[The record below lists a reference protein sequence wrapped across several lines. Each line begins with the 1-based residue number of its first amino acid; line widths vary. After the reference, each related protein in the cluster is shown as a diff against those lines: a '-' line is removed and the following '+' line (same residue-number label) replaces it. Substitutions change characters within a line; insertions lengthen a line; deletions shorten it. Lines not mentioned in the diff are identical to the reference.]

1 MDSSLQ
7 QGTAKQSFTPWQIG
21 RMKDRLMNYKGA
33 KRHGWERIAT
43 DILFEE
49 ELSETYVDSEDVR
62 PLSESLRR
70 LANGSQTPSEQRL
83 HAVEL
88 FLISQGYLGPSDLEQ
103 VDTALQAPLAF
114 RDFIISDG
122 EDVFGD
128 LSSFSAF
135 EGTYSHVHTATH
147 EVRHEQVSLVFD
159 SGIFTVTYQETFLK
173 NIDSL
178 DRLLNV
184 SSVRNRAISRDDKY
198 SGWAVCGP
206 FGQIILVSKAIA
218 YAKRPKFFMIWAETD
233 RDDSETHAT
242 KLLLLPYDGVR
253 GVEDIEAASNALNR
267 YLEDGSE
274 VIGLTSV
281 TPRFQ
286 LFARS
291 EGRF

>member
-1 MDSSLQ
+1 VDSSLQ
-7 QGTAKQSFTPWQIG
+7 QVTVEQSFTPWQIS
-21 RMKDRLMNYKGA
+21 RLKDRLMNYKGA
-33 KRHGWERIAT
+33 KRYGWERIAT

-88 FLISQGYLGPSDLEQ
+88 FLISQGYLGPNDLEQ
-103 VDTALQAPLAF
+103 VDASRQAPLAF
-114 RDFIISDG
+114 RDFIISDRE
-122 EDVFGD
+122 EDSDD
-128 LSSFSAF
+128 LSSFAAF
-135 EGTYSHVHTATH
+135 EGTYSRVHTATH
-147 EVRHEQVSLVFD
+147 EVHHERVSLVFD

-178 DRLLNV
+178 DRLLNI
-184 SSVRNRAISRDDKY
+184 SSVRDRAISRDDKY
-198 SGWAVCGP
+198 TGWAVCGP
-206 FGQIILVSKAIA
+206 FGQIIIIAKAIA
-218 YAKRPKFFMIWAETD
+218 YSKRPKFFMIWAETD
-233 RDDSETHAT
+233 RDDRETPAT
-242 KLLLLPYDGVR
+242 ELLLLPYHGVR

-267 YLEDGSE
+267 RQEDESE
-274 VIGLTSV
+274 IVGLTSV

-286 LFARS
+286 LFSRS